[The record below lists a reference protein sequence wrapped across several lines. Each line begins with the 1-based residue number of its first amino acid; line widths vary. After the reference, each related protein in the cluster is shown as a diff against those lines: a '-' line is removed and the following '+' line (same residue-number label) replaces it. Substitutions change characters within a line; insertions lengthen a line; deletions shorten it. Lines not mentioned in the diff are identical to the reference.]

1 MCNSV
6 IVVLPQKC
14 YLCFSV
20 ASKAVSV
27 IVRYGLGR
35 KCYKIDG
42 HPSEDDCF
50 LYELVCQQ
58 PGRVEVFVLCLK
70 PSMKF

>member
-1 MCNSV
+1 MTSE
-6 IVVLPQKC
+6 
-14 YLCFSV
+14 
-20 ASKAVSV
+20 AVSV
-27 IVRYGLGR
+27 IVRSGLGR
-35 KCYKIDG
+35 KRCKING

-50 LYELVCQQ
+50 LCELACQQ

>member
-1 MCNSV
+1 MTSEV
-6 IVVLPQKC
+6 
-14 YLCFSV
+14 
-20 ASKAVSV
+20 VSV
-27 IVRYGLGR
+27 IVRSGLRR
-35 KCYKIDG
+35 KCCKING

-58 PGRVEVFVLCLK
+58 PGKAEIFVLCLK

>member
-1 MCNSV
+1 MLPFLGSV
-6 IVVLPQKC
+6 TSEV
-14 YLCFSV
+14 
-20 ASKAVSV
+20 VSV
-27 IVRYGLGR
+27 IVRSGLRR
-35 KCYKIDG
+35 KCCKING

-58 PGRVEVFVLCLK
+58 PEKAEIFVLCLK